1 LDNLILYLSS
11 LTLGG
16 AGAWFVARWGKRLS
30 LIDKANNR
38 SSHEGVVPKGGGIGI
53 LAAFLL
59 ASWVL
64 GLPVL
69 CWVCA
74 GLISLLS
81 LYGDRK
87 EITPKVRLLIQFL
100 AGIGLLVGLFYWE
113 GRGWPVY
120 LLIPFFAVFVVG
132 TANYYNF
139 MDGINGIA
147 GITGVIGFGLLA
159 FYASSYSEAD
169 YSLVIL
175 SICIS
180 LSCLGFLPL
189 NMPKAKVFMGD
200 VGSILLGFVFAAM
213 VVLLSKSFLDFVC
226 LAGFLFP
233 FYADE
238 LTTLIVRIREEG
250 GGKRQR
256 SEIRDQRSGGK
267 GQRSEVGGG
276 RRETGG
282 WKKTA
287 GMLAKPHRR
296 HLYQLFANEMRIDHW
311 KVSISYGLV
320 QLIVGISVLIVK
332 PFGIIMVLMLLA
344 AYFGGFVV
352 LSFRFRKRLQN

>member
-1 LDNLILYLSS
+1 MDNLVLYITCLA
-11 LTLGG
+11 LGG
-16 AGAWFVARWGKRLS
+16 AGAWLISRWGTTLGLLDRS
-30 LIDKANNR
+30 NDR

-59 ASWVL
+59 ASLAV
-64 GLPVL
+64 GLPPL

-113 GRGWPVY
+113 GRWWPVY

-159 FYASSYSEAD
+159 FYASSYSGAD

-250 GGKRQR
+250 GRKRQR

-287 GMLAKPHRR
+287 GMLAKPHRG
-296 HLYQLFANEMRIDHW
+296 HLYQLLANEMRIDHW
-311 KVSISYGLV
+311 KVSVGYGIV
-320 QLIVGISVLIVK
+320 QLAVGVSVLIAR
-332 PFGIIMVLMLLA
+332 PFGSIMVLSLLVV
-344 AYFGGFVV
+344 YFGGFVV
-352 LSFRFRKRLQN
+352 LSFRFRKRLEN

>member
-1 LDNLILYLSS
+1 MYITCLAF
-11 LTLGG
+11 GG
-16 AGAWFVARWGKRLS
+16 AGAWLISRWGTTLGLLDRS
-30 LIDKANNR
+30 NDR
-38 SSHEGVVPKGGGIGI
+38 SSHEGLVPKGGGIGI

-59 ASWVL
+59 ASLAV
-64 GLPVL
+64 GLPPL

-159 FYASSYSEAD
+159 FYASSYSGAD

-213 VVLLSKSFLDFVC
+213 VVLLSKSFLDFMC

-238 LTTLIVRIREEG
+238 LTTLIVRIRG
-250 GGKRQR
+250 GDRL
-256 SEIRDQRSGGK
+256 
-267 GQRSEVGGG
+267 
-276 RRETGG
+276 T
-282 WKKTA
+282 
-287 GMLAKPHRR
+287 KPHRR

-311 KVSISYGLV
+311 KVSVGYGIV
-320 QLIVGISVLIVK
+320 QLAVGVSVLIVR
-332 PFGIIMVLMLLA
+332 PFGSIMVLSLLVV
-344 AYFGGFVV
+344 YFGGFVV
-352 LSFRFRKRLQN
+352 LSFRFRKRLEN